1 MKKEHGGDEEET
13 HDEDWH
19 RTDLDAGGIVRV
31 EAPHASGPGSTAGGT
46 GSGRRRRRGL
56 ALFDGG
62 PGASTRRR
70 ASLGRAP
77 TGADGSSTRR
87 RRHVRINTRVT
98 TASR

>member
-1 MKKEHGGDEEET
+1 
-13 HDEDWH
+13 
-19 RTDLDAGGIVRV
+19 
-31 EAPHASGPGSTAGGT
+31 
-46 GSGRRRRRGL
+46 
-56 ALFDGG
+56 LFDGG